1 VKFLVVGSPIAHS
14 LSPAMMSA
22 AFRSLDFVEV
32 TYEAREI
39 RREEWPAKMA
49 DLFRE
54 GIEGVNV
61 TVPLKELTLEGAR
74 HVNPTAKSIGAA
86 NFMIRM
92 PGGWRVDNTDGGG
105 FQRWTVELRAGAH
118 SRAEALVLGAGG
130 SARAV
135 AWALR
140 DSGCRRIRI
149 ANRTLARA
157 EAVTRRWQQPDLV
170 AERIEE
176 AKAPPGGL
184 VVNCTAL
191 GLRPDDPPP
200 VTEAQLAGAGFVL
213 DLVYPETP
221 LVRMAR
227 AMGIPAHDGVG
238 MLVQQGCYSVE
249 LWTGE
254 RPDID
259 LMREACLEELARRGN
274 REAPR

>member
-1 VKFLVVGSPIAHS
+1 MKFLVVGSPIAHS
-14 LSPAMMSA
+14 LSPAMMGA

-61 TVPLKELTLEGAR
+61 TVPLKELTLDGAR

-105 FQRWTVELRAGAH
+105 FQRWIISLHAGKLTR
-118 SRAEALVLGAGG
+118 SECLILGAGG

-135 AWALR
+135 AWGLR
-140 DSGCRRIRI
+140 DCGCPRIRV

-157 EAVTRRWQQPDLV
+157 EALTRRWQHPEVV
-170 AERIEE
+170 AERLEE
-176 AKAPPGGL
+176 AKAPAGGL

-191 GLRPDDPPP
+191 GLRPGDPPP
-200 VTEAQLAGAGFVL
+200 ISEEQLAGAGLVL

-221 LVRMAR
+221 LVKMAR
-227 AMGIPAHDGVG
+227 AMGIPVHDGIG
-238 MLVQQGCYSVE
+238 MLVQQGCFSVE

-259 LMREACLEELARRGN
+259 LMQQACLDELARR
-274 REAPR
+274 AH